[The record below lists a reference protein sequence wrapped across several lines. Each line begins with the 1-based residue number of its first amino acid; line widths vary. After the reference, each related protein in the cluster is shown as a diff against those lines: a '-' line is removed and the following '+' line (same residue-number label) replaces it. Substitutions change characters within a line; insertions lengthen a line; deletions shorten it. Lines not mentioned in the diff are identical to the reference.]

1 MHPAA
6 CILCAKR
13 GFGAIFII
21 TASLSDPG
29 AVMTGKV
36 WLYPVEMT
44 FSGYAVLFVFYIV
57 FYVPQ
62 AAVNSVYDITIFIP
76 QSIVW

>member
-1 MHPAA
+1 MS
-6 CILCAKR
+6 
-13 GFGAIFII
+13 GE
-21 TASLSDPG
+21 
-29 AVMTGKV
+29 V